1 MNYSEVIQNIEKTD
15 HEKFKRLLEDPVLWA
30 YVFIRIRDKGTGKIV
45 PWVPRKYQAEALRD
59 KAIKKVLRWGRRC
72 GKTESQI
79 VKIFHKCLTKP
90 QQRVIIVTPFEHQ
103 VRAIY
108 TRMNE
113 ILQDSDYIR
122 AEIVSNTKNPYK
134 IVFSN
139 GSSIFMFTAGTKTG
153 NGAASIRGQRA
164 DLIYIDEADYLQ
176 DNEIEAVV
184 SIAIER
190 PDIEIILTSTPTGK
204 RAFFY
209 RACTNKDMGYKEF
222 YTPSTEIPTW
232 NEQMEREFRA
242 MFTEVAYQHEVLA
255 EFGDEVT
262 GVFNKDR
269 IDEAIGY
276 EHYYYSE
283 LDSLQKKYIKDNNI
297 NAIDLRYSIKKK
309 APYALR
315 IIGVD
320 WDKYNEVSTIVVTE
334 YDEKWDKF
342 KVVYRS
348 DIPKGDFS
356 LDNAVKLIVELNEIY
371 NPAYIYCDR
380 GFGEYQIETLRL
392 YGKEHP
398 ETGLDRKVKGFHFS
412 ENIDIIDPVTKLPSK
427 KQLKYFMVDQTSILF
442 DRRRIMLSP
451 YDEVLYRQL
460 INYCVIKISS
470 SGKPI
475 FTNVDEHALDAFML
489 TIVGFTLEFPNITDI
504 IEKPDSRVIGSS
516 VVNPIFKYDP
526 YANNSTVNKKI
537 DYSDPKTDRPPN
549 IVIITGNGTKNN
561 DLSVYRQ
568 KYSRSSASRGINFG
582 RKTF

>member
-1 MNYSEVIQNIEKTD
+1 MNYSEVLQNIKD
-15 HEKFKRLLEDPVLWA
+15 SDQEKFKRLIEDPVLWA
-30 YVFIRIRDKGTGKIV
+30 YVFVKIRDKNTGKVV
-45 PWVPRKYQAEALRD
+45 PWVPRKYQADALRD

-79 VKIFHKCLTKP
+79 IKIFHKCLTKP

-103 VRAIY
+103 IRAIY

-113 ILQDSDYIR
+113 ILQDSDYLK
-122 AEIVSNTKNPYK
+122 AEVVSNTKSPYK
-134 IVFSN
+134 ITFSN

-164 DLIYIDEADYLQ
+164 DLIYIDEADYLR
-176 DNEIEAVV
+176 DDEIEAVV

-209 RACTNKDMGYKEF
+209 RACTNKEMGYKEF
-222 YTPSTEIPTW
+222 YTPSTAIPTW

-276 EHYYYSE
+276 EHYYYTE

-297 NAIDLRYSIKKK
+297 KAIDLRYSLHKK

-348 DIPKGDFS
+348 DIPKSEFS

-398 ETGLDRKVKGFHFS
+398 ETGLDKKVKGFHFS
-412 ENIDIIDPVTKLPSK
+412 ENIDIIDPVTKQPSK

-442 DRRRIMLSP
+442 DRNRIMLSP

-460 INYCVIKISS
+460 INYCVVKISN

-504 IEKPDSRVIGSS
+504 IEKPVSKT
-516 VVNPIFKYDP
+516 VVKTAINPIMNYDP
-526 YANNSTVNKKI
+526 YTEEKSKSSKKLFDNDPESIRNSK
-537 DYSDPKTDRPPN
+537 
-549 IVIITGNGTKNN
+549 IVILYGGNDNKSSIN
-561 DLSVYRQ
+561 YAY
-568 KYSRSSASRGINFG
+568 KYNRSIIGKSGGIN
-582 RKTF
+582 RKKF